1 MNDAPMS
8 KPAPQSGFVP
18 PIDLGAL
25 GAAPSQQAPVN
36 AYLHSRVMSARP
48 EELRMMLLDAAVV
61 AAMQARDGLAAKDF
75 ERSFNGVSRCRDII
89 VELMS
94 GVRDEPDAELAKNV
108 RALYAYIF
116 QELTEAR
123 STKDAARM
131 EKVVGLS
138 TSGRRGACCSG
149 GSASAVRARRSG
161 RQMPRSRSTHS
172 SVGRCHLRRE

>member
-1 MNDAPMS
+1 MNDAPMN

-61 AAMQARDGLAAKDF
+61 AATQARDGLAAKDF

-131 EKVVGLS
+131 EKVVGLLEYERE
-138 TSGRRGACCSG
+138 TWGLLLGQLG
-149 GSASAVRARRSG
+149 LRRSG
-161 RQMPRSRSTHS
+161 APQRATDAP
-172 SVGRCHLRRE
+172 LALDA